1 MTLDPLTL
9 HVASALLALAT
20 GAILYILPR
29 KGNAWHRRLGILS
42 AFGLFVTGATGLM
55 LYGLTGGFNFLHIL
69 SLVTLVSVSF
79 GLFALVRWRRTRN
92 PAWLIAHYRS
102 MSGAYTGLLIALAL
116 RILPSLLGGEMREM
130 ILPATIVLL
139 ILAQGSVQLL
149 DRLIW
154 RPTYGGAAKRERYA
168 PSQRL

>member
-9 HVASALLALAT
+9 HVASAILALAT
-20 GAILYILPR
+20 GAILYALPR

-69 SLVTLVSVSF
+69 SLVTLVAVSV
-79 GLFALVRWRRTRN
+79 GTFALVRWRRTRN
-92 PAWLIAHYRS
+92 PVWLITHYRS

-116 RILPSLLGGEMREM
+116 RVLPAIFGGTMREM
-130 ILPATIVLL
+130 IFPATIVLL
-139 ILAQGSVQLL
+139 ILTQGGMQLL

-154 RPTYGGAAKRERYA
+154 RPTYGGTAKPVKRQA
-168 PSQRL
+168 

>member
-9 HVASALLALAT
+9 HVAGAILALAT
-20 GAILYILPR
+20 GAILYALPR

-55 LYGLTGGFNFLHIL
+55 LYGLTGGFNFLHVL
-69 SLVTLVSVSF
+69 SLVTLVAVSV
-79 GLFALVRWRRTRN
+79 GIFALARWRRTRN
-92 PAWLIAHYRS
+92 PAWLIIHYRS

-116 RILPSLLGGEMREM
+116 RVLPGILGESLRE
-130 ILPATIVLL
+130 IIFPATIALV
-139 ILAQGSVQLL
+139 ILTQGGIQAL

-154 RPTYGGAAKRERYA
+154 RPTYAGAVK
-168 PSQRL
+168 PNKS